1 MPSKLARLS
10 LLALVCL
17 AIGCRSRSTG
27 NDVPL
32 TKGPPP
38 TAQEVQA
45 FADSLEQA
53 ALVDGRMDFAGH
65 IDWIALVD
73 QAMRDAGMADSGRNG
88 RIALRSSAAEK
99 AKASFTQ
106 TLNKTLIPG
115 AKYKLLRIG
124 RAADGLPLCTFRM
137 TLPDAGGLNY
147 HDLKLSRSL
156 DGGIR
161 AVDFL
166 EYVSGDPMTLTL
178 SRMFLLVKS
187 EAQNPADPDSFLAHA
202 GKLQRMKALSNLGK
216 AAEVIQV
223 FETLPPKVRTIKPI
237 LILRLAAAM
246 ELGDD
251 VALKAIE
258 EYRAAFPGDAASD
271 LISIDMFVLKK
282 NFDEALA
289 CLDRIDAKIGGDPYL
304 DVLRAILKL
313 EEGDTSSARAVADR
327 AVARNPDEEDAHIA
341 RLSLSLKGKRHADT
355 LEDLRQFERRFGIGN
370 FAAVDEYAEFLKS
383 PEYREWI
390 MLHPF
395 AKEKTADGAGDSFQP
410 EGR

>member
-1 MPSKLARLS
+1 MPHKLARLS

-17 AIGCRSRSTG
+17 ATGCRSKSPGT
-27 NDVPL
+27 DAPL

-45 FADSLEQA
+45 FADSLERA
-53 ALVDGRMDFAGH
+53 ALVDGREDFASH
-65 IDWIALVD
+65 IDWTALVD

-88 RIALRSSAAEK
+88 RIALRSNAAEK

-106 TLNKTLIPG
+106 TVNKTLIPG

-124 RAADGLPLCTFRM
+124 RTADGLPLCTFRM
-137 TLPDAGGLNY
+137 TLPEMGGLNY

-156 DGGIR
+156 DGEVR

-178 SRMFLLVKS
+178 SRMFSLVMS
-187 EAQNPADPDSFLAHA
+187 EARKTADPDGFLTHA
-202 GKLQRMKALSNLGK
+202 SQFKRMKALSDLGK
-216 AAEVIQV
+216 SAEVIQV
-223 FETLPPKVRTIKPI
+223 YETLPFKLRTIKPVQ
-237 LILRLAAAM
+237 ILRLSAAM
-246 ELGDD
+246 ELGDEM
-251 VALKAIE
+251 ALKAIE

-282 NFDEALA
+282 NFVEALA
-289 CLDRIDAKIGGDPYL
+289 CLDRIDAKVGGDPYL
-304 DVLRAILKL
+304 DVYRAGIKL
-313 EEGDTSSARAVADR
+313 EEGDTPSARAMAEQ
-327 AVARNPDEEDAHIA
+327 AVARNPDEQDAHMA
-341 RLSLSLKGKRHADT
+341 RLALSLTGKRHADT
-355 LEDLRQFERRFGIGN
+355 LANLRQFERRFGIGD
-370 FAAVDEYAEFLKS
+370 FAVVDNYAEFVKS
-383 PEYREWI
+383 PEYRDWI

-395 AKEKTADGAGDSFQP
+395 PKEKTADAAGDSPQP